1 MSTTTSTETV
11 RDDEALS
18 IPAGFRRATAADHLA
33 GRPNGW
39 VGPKIHGPN
48 LANGRPETAGIL
60 TWAPD
65 EGLTS
70 VLRTDIYPEDSSA
83 AEDALDRLES
93 MLEYAA
99 LAAEST
105 SPSELAHAYRA
116 NDDNAY
122 NFAAPWDGNDAH
134 AQELVLNASGE
145 PTLNAS
151 TVIAG
156 GVPIGVHLTISLEDF
171 ESLGLDVHT
180 EPNTLELTGTRE
192 EIAAAA
198 DLFAKM
204 GQSLQ
209 TFLASGPVD

>member
-1 MSTTTSTETV
+1 MSTTTTTQTV
-11 RDDEALS
+11 RDDAALR

-39 VGPKIHGPN
+39 VGPKIYGPN
-48 LANGRPETAGIL
+48 LAKGRPETAAVL

-70 VLRTDIYPEDSSA
+70 VLRTDIYPLDSFA
-83 AEDALDRLES
+83 ADDALNRLES

-99 LAAEST
+99 LEAEAT
-105 SPSELAHAYRA
+105 SPSELAAAYRA
-116 NDDNAY
+116 TEDNAY
-122 NFAAPWDGNDAH
+122 NFPAPWEGND
-134 AQELVLNASGE
+134 AQELVLNACGE
-145 PTLNAS
+145 STLSAS
-151 TVIAG
+151 AVIG
-156 GVPIGVHLTISLEDF
+156 GGASIGVHLTISLEDF

-180 EPNTLELTGTRE
+180 EPNMLELTGTRE

-209 TFLASGPVD
+209 TFLASEPVK